1 MLRVNRSTY
10 YQFLN
15 HTPSKRD
22 LENQK
27 YRKLILEIYIQSK
40 KRLGTRKIKVIL
52 LRDYGVKLSEGR
64 IYRLMKTMALPKMS
78 TFKPHNNRDK
88 QNPHQS
94 PNLLKQQFNPS
105 APNQVWTTDFTYISI
120 GPKKFVYLC
129 AILDLFSRKVIA
141 WKISPKIDAQLAT
154 DTLKQAIKSR
164 KPTQPL
170 IFHSDQGSQFKA
182 QAFRKLLDENNIL
195 ASYSKPGYPYDNS
208 VTEVFSST

>member
-94 PNLLKQQFNPS
+94 PNLLKQQFNPT
-105 APNQVWTTDFTYISI
+105 ALIKFGQLIS
-120 GPKKFVYLC
+120 
-129 AILDLFSRKVIA
+129 
-141 WKISPKIDAQLAT
+141 
-154 DTLKQAIKSR
+154 
-164 KPTQPL
+164 L
-170 IFHSDQGSQFKA
+170 IF
-182 QAFRKLLDENNIL
+182 LLVLRNLFIFAPFLIYFHE
-195 ASYSKPGYPYDNS
+195 K
-208 VTEVFSST
+208 